1 MGEHMV
7 VQLYGDKH
15 HKTVIQNKY
24 AAEHDEP
31 EQKGNK
37 DSLQNGLSINVRGES
52 DSVLMRKQ
60 IARKRAKKAIEDAW
74 AGDRKIDADIDRRKE
89 HLRQLRD
96 DISRRTGYI
105 MAYEEK
111 KAQLREEYD
120 IDEDSE
126 AQKELLEKREQSLVD
141 PEVVLTQD
149 EKERLAEIDEYEVRV
164 HEMDVTIHEF
174 QTEYMT
180 GLQTLESNEDAEI
193 ASIAAIRMEQVKFN
207 EMLKA
212 QKAAGKIEAAAGE
225 GVFDMLVDEAK
236 EHIDKTFEEKREAA
250 KEKAE
255 QEVKEEEKL
264 EARRA
269 VQEIRQKQSDLER
282 LELEPA
288 ESRETEAARIEQEKN
303 AREQEDILAE
313 VEKSSTGTASISS
326 QTRIEV
332 KQMLH
337 KMNLLEEDLK
347 GMEVDDSI

>member
-1 MGEHMV
+1 MV
-7 VQLYGDKH
+7 VQLYGEKH

-24 AAEHDEP
+24 AAEHDEQG
-31 EQKGNK
+31 QKKGGN

-52 DSVLMRKQ
+52 DAVLMRKQ
-60 IARKRAKKAIEDAW
+60 IAKKRAKKAIEDAW
-74 AGDRKIDADIDRRKE
+74 SGDRKIAADVEKRKE
-89 HLRQLRD
+89 HLQEVRD

-111 KAQLREEYD
+111 KAQLKEEYA

-126 AQKELLEKREQSLVD
+126 AYKKLLEKREQSLVN
-141 PEVVLTQD
+141 PEVVLTQA
-149 EKERLAEIDEYEVRV
+149 EKERLAEIDEYEARLR
-164 HEMDVTIHEF
+164 EMDVTIHEF
-174 QTEYMT
+174 QTERVT
-180 GLQTLESNEDAEI
+180 GLRTLESVEDVEI
-193 ASIAAIRMEQVKFN
+193 ASIAAIHMEQTKFD

-225 GVFDMLVDEAK
+225 NVFDMLVDEAK
-236 EHIDKTFEEKREAA
+236 EHINETLEKKREEA

-255 QEVKEEEKL
+255 KEGKEEERI
-264 EARRA
+264 EAQRA
-269 VQEIRQKQSDLER
+269 AKEIQQRQF
-282 LELEPA
+282 ELEPT

-313 VEKSSTGTASISS
+313 VEKSSTGTASTSS
-326 QTRIEV
+326 QTRIEI

-347 GMEVDDSI
+347 GLEVDDSI